1 MVEQDLAG
9 QDLTEPGQAGPGE
22 HKAPVASLLA
32 GGVGNLLEWYDFG
45 LYGLFAPILAHLF
58 FPAHDRIAS
67 LIGAYAGFA
76 IGFAVRPLGGVVF
89 GNLGDRLG
97 RRIVLVS
104 SVVMMGLATTGM
116 ALLPTYE
123 AIGIAAPVLLLL
135 IRVLQGFSVGGEFTG
150 SVAYLVETAPTH
162 RRGLAGSVAN
172 IGASAGMLL
181 AAGVAT
187 ATALLATSD
196 EVQQWAWRI
205 PFLIGGMIAVAGY
218 VLRHRVHETG
228 YVPKASAQESLPLRK
243 ALAEAPGPMLLA
255 LLFTSGYGVVNYVT
269 MIFLPTYAAVFGGVA
284 ENKTL
289 AANTAGQALTL
300 AVVPVAAWLTDW
312 AFSRRTLLIVVFAA
326 ECAVAWYGITLV
338 RHGGI
343 EGLWAAQLGFA
354 FLFALIMAAEPAMM
368 AELFPGEYRLS
379 GYSLSFNLGIGIAG
393 GTAPLAATALI
404 AATGSDLAPA
414 WYLMIAS
421 VIAGGAAFWMTDW
434 SRKPLR

>member
-1 MVEQDLAG
+1 MS
-9 QDLTEPGQAGPGE
+9 GPRD
-22 HKAPVASLLA
+22 HQVPVASLLA
-32 GGVGNLLEWYDFG
+32 GGIGNLLEWYDFG

-76 IGFAVRPLGGVVF
+76 IGFAVRPLGGIVF
-89 GNLGDRLG
+89 GHLGDRFG

-104 SVVMMGLATTGM
+104 SVVMMGCATTAM

-123 AIGIAAPVLLLL
+123 AIGIGAPVLLLL
-135 IRVLQGFSVGGEFTG
+135 IRLLQGFSVGGEFTG

-187 ATALLATSD
+187 ATATLATSD
-196 EVQQWAWRI
+196 EVQRWAWRI
-205 PFLIGGMIAVAGY
+205 PFLIGGVIAITGY
-218 VLRHRVHETG
+218 LLRHGLPEAG
-228 YVPKASAQESLPLRK
+228 YVPKASAQDGLPLRK

-255 LLFTSGYGVVNYVT
+255 LLFTSGYGVANYVT
-269 MIFLPTYAAVFGGVA
+269 MIFLPTYATVFGGVA
-284 ENKTL
+284 EKDAL

-300 AVVPVAAWLTDW
+300 AVVPLAAWLTDW
-312 AFSRRTLLIVVFAA
+312 AFSRRALLIGAFVA
-326 ECAVAWYGITLV
+326 ELAVAWWGITMA
-338 RHGGI
+338 RHGGV
-343 EGLWAAQLGFA
+343 EGVWTAQLAFA
-354 FLFALIMAAEPAMM
+354 FLFALVMAAEPAMLV
-368 AELFPGEYRLS
+368 ELFPSEYRLS
-379 GYSLSFNLGIGIAG
+379 GYSVSFNLGIGIAG
-393 GTAPLAATALI
+393 GTAPLVATALI

-414 WYLMIAS
+414 WYLMVAS
-421 VIAGGAAFWMTDW
+421 VIAGGAAYLMADW

>member
-1 MVEQDLAG
+1 MAEQGTAELDVIQQGLV
-9 QDLTEPGQAGPGE
+9 EPGE
-22 HKAPVASLLA
+22 RKVPVASLLA

-67 LIGAYAGFA
+67 LLGAYVGFA
-76 IGFAVRPLGGVVF
+76 IGFAVRPLGGIVF
-89 GNLGDRLG
+89 GHLGDRVG
-97 RRIVLVS
+97 RRFVLVS
-104 SVVMMGLATTGM
+104 SVVMMGLATSAM

-123 AIGIAAPVLLLL
+123 AVGIGAPILLLL

-187 ATALLATSD
+187 MTATLATSD
-196 EVQQWAWRI
+196 EGQHWAWRI
-205 PFLIGGMIAVAGY
+205 PFLIGGLIAITGY
-218 VLRHRVHETG
+218 LLRHGLPEAG
-228 YVPKASAQESLPLRK
+228 YVPKASAQDGLPLRK
-243 ALAEAPGPMLLA
+243 AFAEAPGPMLLA
-255 LLFTSGYGVVNYVT
+255 LLFTSGYGVVDYVT
-269 MIFLPTYAAVFGGVA
+269 MIFLPTYATVFGGVA
-284 ENKTL
+284 EKEAL

-312 AFSRRTLLIVVFAA
+312 AFSRRVLLIGVFVA
-326 ECAVAWYGITLV
+326 ELAIAWWGIAMA
-338 RHGGI
+338 RHGGV
-343 EGLWAAQLGFA
+343 EGLWIAQLAFA
-354 FLFALIMAAEPAMM
+354 FLFALIMAAEPATL
-368 AELFPGEYRLS
+368 AELFPSEYRLS

-393 GTAPLAATALI
+393 GTAPLVATALI

-414 WYLMIAS
+414 WYLMVAS
-421 VIAGGAAFWMTDW
+421 VIAAGAAYLMADW